1 MKSIRVK
8 QDNSFMSEN
17 VAIYYL
23 LIIKYWIKH
32 KFAVCKVWAL
42 ESERPGF

>member
-1 MKSIRVK
+1 MSKDNLTACSSSVILENQVMKSIRVK

-23 LIIKYWIKH
+23 LIIKY
-32 KFAVCKVWAL
+32 
-42 ESERPGF
+42 